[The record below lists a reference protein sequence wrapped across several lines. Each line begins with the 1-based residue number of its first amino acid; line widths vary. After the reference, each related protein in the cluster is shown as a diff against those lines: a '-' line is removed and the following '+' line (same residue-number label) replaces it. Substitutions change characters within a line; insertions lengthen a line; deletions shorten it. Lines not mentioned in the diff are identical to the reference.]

1 MTKHGPKWLKNY
13 DASHLRNHTLYDL
26 HLCYT
31 CVKGYYL
38 QVFFT
43 FFPDFNFQGQ
53 YWSKRAKNGPKWQ
66 SLCQPHSISQEA
78 YIIWLWFLVDK
89 WKMMTDTFFR
99 FFKILIVQ
107 VVRGVKVQKMAQNDK
122 KLCLT
127 LNVRNC
133 TYMIVVFGTMCK
145 MMISLAIF
153 FFFFQ
158 NSDSCFYGR
167 GLR

>member
-1 MTKHGPKWLKNY
+1 M
-13 DASHLRNHTLYDL
+13 
-26 HLCYT
+26 
-31 CVKGYYL
+31 
-38 QVFFT
+38 
-43 FFPDFNFQGQ
+43 
-53 YWSKRAKNGPKWQ
+53 
-66 SLCQPHSISQEA
+66 
-78 YIIWLWFLVDK
+78 WFLVHK

-153 FFFFQ
+153 FFFFSKFWFLFLWERVEVKGQ
-158 NSDSCFYGR
+158 KMTHNYQFQSVKLYISRTVDYNIKIFSTCVKNNVISWCFS
-167 GLR
+167 LFFIF

>member
-1 MTKHGPKWLKNY
+1 M
-13 DASHLRNHTLYDL
+13 
-26 HLCYT
+26 
-31 CVKGYYL
+31 
-38 QVFFT
+38 
-43 FFPDFNFQGQ
+43 
-53 YWSKRAKNGPKWQ
+53 
-66 SLCQPHSISQEA
+66 
-78 YIIWLWFLVDK
+78 WFLVHK

-145 MMISLAIF
+145 MMRSLAIF
-153 FFFFQ
+153 FFFFSKFWFLFLWERVEVKGQ
-158 NSDSCFYGR
+158 KMTHNYQFQSVKLYISRTVDYNIKIFSTWVKNNVISWCFS
-167 GLR
+167 LFFIF